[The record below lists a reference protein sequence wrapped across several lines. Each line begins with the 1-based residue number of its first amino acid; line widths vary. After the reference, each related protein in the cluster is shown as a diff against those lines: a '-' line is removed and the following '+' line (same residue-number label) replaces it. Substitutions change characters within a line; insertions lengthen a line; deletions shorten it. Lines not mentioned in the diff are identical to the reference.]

1 MQALDQILALTETVE
16 QHVERGEW
24 LEAGA
29 LDAERCRLLAELF
42 ARPGSAADL
51 AAYRDVLQELVVRN
65 RQTIQR
71 VQEQK
76 RQLESAAAL
85 AGRSGNAMQA
95 YGRNTAPGNLVY
107 LREPQVTEP

>member
-24 LEAGA
+24 LQAGA

-42 ARPGSAADL
+42 ARPGATTDL
-51 AAYRDVLQELVVRN
+51 AAYRDVLQELVMRN

-71 VQEQK
+71 VQERK
-76 RQLESAAAL
+76 RELEATAAL

-95 YGRNTAPGNLVY
+95 YGRNAAPANLVY